1 VMESIF
7 IGEVS
12 ELNSVVWVLALA
24 GPRLFNLRVCQLCG
38 LISGLLSRCE
48 WEGAIIEN
56 VRPVWSHCESMV
68 SLFNLILCRLCAHSD
83 LLSSWE
89 SATENIQGVVSLR
102 IDSQSFQF
110 DIVPT
115 VWSHSDLRSSWES
128 ATENVHKRCGLIAN

>member
-1 VMESIF
+1 
-7 IGEVS
+7 
-12 ELNSVVWVLALA
+12 
-24 GPRLFNLRVCQLCG
+24 LRTYDRCG
-38 LISGLLSRCE
+38 LIANRWSQSFQCENVPTVWSHSDLLSS
-48 WEGAIIEN
+48 WESAIIEN

-115 VWSHSDLRSSWES
+115 VWSHSDLLSSWES

>member
-1 VMESIF
+1 VVSKRFPIVLGDCCRERAKRCGLVMESIF

-68 SLFNLILCRLCAHSD
+68 
-83 LLSSWE
+83 
-89 SATENIQGVVSLR
+89 
-102 IDSQSFQF
+102 
-110 DIVPT
+110 T
-115 VWSHSDLRSSWES
+115 VFSM
-128 ATENVHKRCGLIAN
+128 